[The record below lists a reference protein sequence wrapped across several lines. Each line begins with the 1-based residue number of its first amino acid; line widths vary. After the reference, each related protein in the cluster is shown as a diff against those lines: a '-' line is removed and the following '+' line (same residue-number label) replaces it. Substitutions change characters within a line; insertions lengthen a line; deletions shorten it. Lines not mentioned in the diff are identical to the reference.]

1 MAKWLKLY
9 ATYTFSTSPKLRH
22 RTTLLNTD
30 VRNCHITLEFI
41 ILTQY
46 LTTELSHSKLKYGL
60 FNRAVPRHIGST
72 LSEFMLEMCPA
83 CNDKCI

>member
-9 ATYTFSTSPKLRH
+9 ATYIFFTSPNLRH
-22 RTTLLNTD
+22 HTTLLNTD
-30 VRNCHITLEFI
+30 VPNCHITQEFI

-60 FNRAVPRHIGST
+60 FNRAVSST
-72 LSEFMLEMCPA
+72 TYRLNIFRIYA
-83 CNDKCI
+83 